1 MHILLTILAI
11 IAAIIFLI
19 GLAVVGIII
28 YLLITE
34 VRLLKQLEDE
44 GFFDWYVPNR
54 WYSVFKTI

>member
-1 MHILLTILAI
+1 MHILLIILAI

-34 VRLLKQLEDE
+34 VRLFKQLEDE
-44 GFFDWYVPNR
+44 GFFD
-54 WYSVFKTI
+54 